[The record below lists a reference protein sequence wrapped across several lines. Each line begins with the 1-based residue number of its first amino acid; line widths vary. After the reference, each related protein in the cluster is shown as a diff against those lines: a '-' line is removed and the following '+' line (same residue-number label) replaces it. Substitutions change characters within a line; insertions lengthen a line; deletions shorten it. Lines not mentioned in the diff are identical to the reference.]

1 MINNRHSLSARAR
14 LGILVVTIALGTLG
28 PSLTA
33 TRHDSDNP
41 SSAARETQGR
51 LALNAYG
58 KLPASFVENRG
69 QMDARV
75 RYYARGDRYGFY
87 LTRDEVVLS
96 LAKEH
101 AGLDVALALRFVHAN
116 PQMTLE
122 GAERAPGEINYLRGS
137 DPADWQT
144 GLSQY
149 KEVVYRNLWRGIDLR
164 VHEAS
169 GVLKYEFHVQPGARV
184 EDIRLDY
191 AGAAGLTVDASGALL
206 IDTAAGVLCDSAPVS
221 YQDVDGAHVPVK
233 SRYVVGRGSKGRVA
247 FAVDESY
254 RTDRELIIDPGV
266 QYTTFL
272 GGSDVEDGA
281 GIVVDAAGNA
291 YVTGATQSANFP
303 TTVGAFR
310 RTGAVNAFTDVFI
323 TKLNATGTALVYSTF
338 VGGSDLDFGRRIAID
353 ASGNA
358 YVTGQTKS
366 SNFPTTGGAF
376 RRTLNIPA
384 NCPRCVT
391 DNTDT

>member
-1 MINNRHSLSARAR
+1 
-14 LGILVVTIALGTLG
+14 
-28 PSLTA
+28 
-33 TRHDSDNP
+33 
-41 SSAARETQGR
+41 
-51 LALNAYG
+51 
-58 KLPASFVENRG
+58 
-69 QMDARV
+69 
-75 RYYARGDRYGFY
+75 
-87 LTRDEVVLS
+87 
-96 LAKEH
+96 
-101 AGLDVALALRFVHAN
+101 
-116 PQMTLE
+116 
-122 GAERAPGEINYLRGS
+122 
-137 DPADWQT
+137 
-144 GLSQY
+144 
-149 KEVVYRNLWRGIDLR
+149 
-164 VHEAS
+164 
-169 GVLKYEFHVQPGARV
+169 
-184 EDIRLDY
+184 
-191 AGAAGLTVDASGALL
+191 AAGSTVDASGALL

-233 SRYVVGRGSKGRVA
+233 SRYAVGRGSKGRVA

-391 DNTDT
+391 DNTDTFVLKLNASGSALVYSTYLGGTDFDSAHGIAVDGAGNAYVMGETLSSDFPTTAGAFSRTYHGQYDIYVTNLNPTGSALVYSTFLGG